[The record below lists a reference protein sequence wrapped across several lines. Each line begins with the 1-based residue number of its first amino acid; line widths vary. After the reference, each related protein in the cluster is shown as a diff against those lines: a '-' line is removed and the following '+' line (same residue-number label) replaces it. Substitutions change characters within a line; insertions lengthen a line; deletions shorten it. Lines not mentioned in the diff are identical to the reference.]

1 MPVSPRQK
9 IRGASAMLSPLKAA
23 LADRLRRLVRERD
36 GNIAMIFGLCA
47 IPVIVGCGIAI
58 DVGRAYLVRLD
69 LESALDASALAVAS
83 STGLTTAQLQSRLQ
97 SYFDAN
103 YPMMSQTTNLQV
115 SMTDP
120 TQPVINVTATVDVPT
135 MFLRLIN
142 VNQVPV
148 AASNQVSK
156 GTNAL
161 ELALVLDN
169 TGSMM
174 CGDAYPSGCNTPSH
188 ISSLK
193 TDAQQIVDTLFQ
205 DSVDP
210 TKLKISVVPY
220 VTAVNV
226 GGAFCTGPQ
235 TCSNITNDC
244 SGDFVTDNG
253 NTIYNPSTAVTQ
265 STVTTTVTITA
276 NVTSGSKIITSITP
290 VSVVSGGKTV
300 AGISPI
306 TNAVIPGM
314 SISGSKI
321 PAGTTITAVTATTLT
336 MSANPTQTV
345 SGDTLT
351 LSIQTTKVEGLET
364 SGNSVITN
372 VVPPVASGLI
382 TGLASGEVVTGT
394 GIGVLNAAAGV
405 PDSTSGIWYPQAT
418 SVALPV
424 IGNPNVNPN
433 PTSNSINLCQP
444 ATQGTGQGTASVVQ
458 MTLYPPVVYDTTNT
472 LTTGNW
478 KGCVVE
484 PTVANEDVNGNGPD
498 FTEPNGG
505 WTQASMG
512 NNWWASYWPTGASGS
527 YSGDAGGNPTQFNTW
542 YIPGKGPSI
551 QYVEI
556 DGNVGSATT
565 QSYGPNLSCPTPLVR
580 LTNTQ
585 ATLDAAM
592 QNMTSWANSGTA
604 ITVGMIWGWRTLS
617 PNPPFGD
624 GQPYG
629 TPSLIKAVVLE
640 TDGNAEVGGNTQ
652 GWTQDL
658 TGYGYI
664 SEGKLGNTTSGTYPG
679 NPANNS
685 PATYANLNLQNRLT
699 DVCNN
704 MKAAGIVVYTIGLGI
719 GAQNQQLA
727 NCAGPQGEGSF
738 YPAPTAADLATAF
751 QQIANSLNSLRLT
764 K

>member
-1 MPVSPRQK
+1 
-9 IRGASAMLSPLKAA
+9 MLSPLKTA

-58 DVGRAYLVRLD
+58 DVGRAYLVRMD

-83 STGLTTAQLQSRLQ
+83 STSLTTAQLQSRLQ

-135 MFLRLIN
+135 LFLRLIN

-174 CGDAYPSGCNTPSH
+174 CGDGEIPNCSSGTAH
-188 ISSLK
+188 IDTLRI
-193 TDAQQIVDTLFQ
+193 DAQQIVDTLFQ

-235 TCSNITNDC
+235 TCSNISNDC

-253 NTIYNPSTAVTQ
+253 NTIFNPSKAVTQ

-276 NVTSGSKIITSITP
+276 NVTSGSKTISSITP
-290 VSVVSGGKTV
+290 VSVVSGGKVV

-321 PAGTTITAVTATTLT
+321 PAGTTITAVTATTIT
-336 MSANPTQTV
+336 MSANATQTV
-345 SGDTLT
+345 SGDSLT
-351 LSIQTTKVEGLET
+351 LSIQTTGVEGLET

-372 VVPPVASGLI
+372 VVPPVASGLA

-418 SVALPV
+418 SVSPPV
-424 IGNPNVNPN
+424 NGNPNPN
-433 PTSNSINLCQP
+433 FTNNTITLCQP
-444 ATQGTGQGTASVVQ
+444 ATQGSGKGTADVVQ

-484 PTVANEDVNGNGPD
+484 PTVSGEDTSGVGPD
-498 FTEPNGG
+498 ISEPGGG
-505 WTQASMG
+505 WTYASMG
-512 NNWWASYWPTGASGS
+512 NQTWWASYWTTGSSSS
-527 YSGDAGGNPTQFNTW
+527 YSGDASGNPTQFNTW
-542 YIPGKGPSI
+542 YIPGKGASI
-551 QYVEI
+551 QYTEI
-556 DGNVGSATT
+556 DGNVNTATL

-580 LTNTQ
+580 LTNSQT
-585 ATLDAAM
+585 TLDATM

-624 GQPYG
+624 GQAYG

-640 TDGNAEVGGNTQ
+640 TDGDAEVGGNTQ
-652 GWTQDL
+652 GWTQDF

-664 SEGKLGNTTSGTYPG
+664 SEGKLGDTTSGTYPG
-679 NPANNS
+679 NPSASS
-685 PATYANLNLQNRLT
+685 PATRANLNLQNRLV
-699 DVCNN
+699 DVCTA
-704 MKAAGIVVYTIGLGI
+704 MKAAGIVVYTIGLGD
-719 GAQNQQLA
+719 GATNTTLSK
-727 NCAGPQGEGSF
+727 CAGPQGEGSF
-738 YPAPTAADLATAF
+738 YAAPTAADLSTAF
-751 QQIANSLNSLRLT
+751 QQIANSLNALRLT

>member
-1 MPVSPRQK
+1 
-9 IRGASAMLSPLKAA
+9 MLSPLKAA
-23 LADRLRRLVRERD
+23 LVDRLRRLVRQRD

-83 STGLTTAQLQSRLQ
+83 STSSLTTAQLQTRLQ

-103 YPMMSQTTNLQV
+103 YPLMSQTTNLQV
-115 SMTDP
+115 TMTDP
-120 TQPVINVTATVDVPT
+120 TQPQINVTASVDVPT
-135 MFLRLIN
+135 TFLQLIN
-142 VNQVPV
+142 VTQIPV
-148 AASNQVSK
+148 AASNQVTK

-174 CGDAYPSGCNTPSH
+174 CGDGETSNCSSGTAH
-188 ISSLK
+188 IVTLR
-193 TDAQQIVDTLFQ
+193 TDAQQIVDTLFA
-205 DSVDP
+205 DSADP
-210 TKLKISVVPY
+210 SKLKISVVPY

-226 GGAFCTGPQ
+226 GGAFCSGPR

-265 STVTTTVTITA
+265 SKITTTVTITA
-276 NVTSGSKIITSITP
+276 NVTNGSKTISSITTP
-290 VSVVSGGKTV
+290 SSVVSGGNTV
-300 AGISPI
+300 TGISPI

-314 SISGSKI
+314 SISGSNI
-321 PAGTTITAVTATTLT
+321 PGGTTVTAVTASTIT
-336 MSANPTQTV
+336 MSANATKTT

-351 LSIQTTKVEGLET
+351 LSIQTTGVEGLET
-364 SGNSVITN
+364 SASSVITN
-372 VVPPVASGLI
+372 VVPPVASGLN
-382 TGLASGEVVTGT
+382 TGLAVDEVVTGT

-405 PDSTSGIWYPQAT
+405 SDNTSGIWYPQAT
-418 SVALPV
+418 SVSTTNL
-424 IGNPNVNPN
+424 
-433 PTSNSINLCQP
+433 TSNTITLCQP
-444 ATQGTGQGTASVVQ
+444 ATQGSGQGTADVAQ
-458 MTLYPPVVYDTTNT
+458 MTLYPPVTYDTTNT

-484 PTVANEDVNGNGPD
+484 PTTSGEDTSGVGPD
-498 FTEPNGG
+498 ITEPSGG
-505 WTQASMG
+505 WTYASMG
-512 NNWWASYWPTGASGS
+512 NQTWWASYWTSGSNSS
-527 YSGDAGGNPTQFNTW
+527 YSGDAGSNPVQFNTW
-542 YIPGKGPSI
+542 YIPGKGASI

-556 DGNVGSATT
+556 NGNYSSATT

-580 LTNTQ
+580 LTNSQ
-585 ATLDAAM
+585 STLDTTM

-617 PNPPFGD
+617 PNPPFSD

-640 TDGNAEVGGNTQ
+640 TDGDAEVGGNTQ
-652 GWTQDL
+652 DWTQDF

-664 SEGKLGNTTSGTYPG
+664 SEGKLGDTTSGTYPG
-679 NPANNS
+679 NPSASS
-685 PATYANLNLQNRLT
+685 PATHANLNLQNRLT
-699 DVCNN
+699 DVCTA
-704 MKAAGIVVYTIGLGI
+704 MKAAGIIVYTVGLGD
-719 GAQNQQLA
+719 GATNAQLA
-727 NCAGPQGEGSF
+727 SCAGPPGEGSF
-738 YPAPTAADLATAF
+738 YAAPTAADLTTAF
-751 QQIANSLNSLRLT
+751 QQIANSLNALRLT

>member
-1 MPVSPRQK
+1 
-9 IRGASAMLSPLKAA
+9 MLNQLKAA
-23 LADRLRRLVRERD
+23 LADRLRRFIRERD

-47 IPVIVGCGIAI
+47 IPVVVGCGIAV

-69 LESALDASALAVAS
+69 LESALDSSALAVAS
-83 STGLTTAQLQSRLQ
+83 STSLTTAQLQTRLQ

-135 MFLRLIN
+135 TFLQLIN
-142 VNQVPV
+142 VTQIPV

-174 CGDAYPSGCNTPSH
+174 CGDSYPSGCNTPSH
-188 ISSLK
+188 ISALK
-193 TDAQQIVDTLFQ
+193 TDAQQIVDTLFA

-210 TKLKISVVPY
+210 SKLKISVVPY
-220 VTAVNV
+220 VTSVNV
-226 GGAFCTGPQ
+226 GGAFCTGPR

-253 NTIYNPSTAVTQ
+253 NTIYNPSTAVSQ
-265 STVTTTVTITA
+265 SKITTTVTITA
-276 NVTSGSKIITSITP
+276 NVASGSKTITNITTP
-290 VSVVSGGKTV
+290 SSVVSGGSTV
-300 AGISPI
+300 TGISPI

-314 SISGSKI
+314 SVSGSKV
-321 PAGTTITAVTATTLT
+321 PAGTTVTAVTATTIT
-336 MSANPTQTV
+336 MSANATNSVT
-345 SGDTLT
+345 GDTLT
-351 LSIQTTKVEGLET
+351 LSIQTTGVEGLET
-364 SGNSVITN
+364 SAGTAAQNVVITN
-372 VVPPVASGLI
+372 VVPPVASGLD
-382 TGLASGEVVTGT
+382 TGLAVDEVVTGT
-394 GIGVLNAAAGV
+394 GIGVLNAAPGV
-405 PDSTSGIWYPQAT
+405 SDTTSGIWYPQAT
-418 SVALPV
+418 SVFATNL
-424 IGNPNVNPN
+424 
-433 PTSNSINLCQP
+433 TSNTITLCQP
-444 ATQGTGQGTASVVQ
+444 ATQGTGQGTTSVVQ

-484 PTVANEDVNGNGPD
+484 PTTSGEDSSGNGPD
-498 FTEPNGG
+498 ITEPAGG
-505 WTQASMG
+505 WTYASMG
-512 NNWWASYWPTGASGS
+512 NQTWWASYWATGSNSS

-542 YIPGKGPSI
+542 YIPGKGVSI
-551 QYVEI
+551 QYEEI
-556 DGNVGSATT
+556 DGNVDTATID
-565 QSYGPNLSCPTPLVR
+565 SYGPNLSCPTPLVR
-580 LTNTQ
+580 LTNSQ
-585 ATLDAAM
+585 STLDSTM

-617 PNPPFGD
+617 PNAPFGD
-624 GQPYG
+624 GQAYG

-640 TDGNAEVGGNTQ
+640 TDGNAEVGGNTENM
-652 GWTQDL
+652 TQDF

-679 NPANNS
+679 YPTDTS
-685 PATYANLNLQNRLT
+685 PATDANANLQSRLNT
-699 DVCNN
+699 VCTN

-719 GAQNQQLA
+719 GAQNQQLN
-727 NCAGPQGEGSF
+727 NCAGPPGEGAF

-751 QQIANSLNSLRLT
+751 QQIALSLNSLRLT

>member
-1 MPVSPRQK
+1 
-9 IRGASAMLSPLKAA
+9 MLTPLKAA
-23 LADRLRRLVRERD
+23 LADRLRRFVRERD

-120 TQPVINVTATVDVPT
+120 TQPVINVTATVNVPT

-174 CGDAYPSGCNTPSH
+174 CGDGG
-188 ISSLK
+188 ISSCNSGTAHIDTLR

-220 VTAVNV
+220 VTSVNV

-253 NTIYNPSTAVTQ
+253 NTIYNPSKAVTQ

-290 VSVVSGGKTV
+290 VSVVSGGNTV
-300 AGISPI
+300 TGISPI

-321 PAGTTITAVTATTLT
+321 PAGTTITAVTATTIT

-345 SGDTLT
+345 SGDSLT
-351 LSIQTTKVEGLET
+351 LSIQTTGVEGLET

-372 VVPPVASGLI
+372 VVPPVASGLDA
-382 TGLASGEVVTGT
+382 GLAGGEVVTGT

-418 SVALPV
+418 SVSKSPLP
-424 IGNPNVNPN
+424 NA
-433 PTSNSINLCQP
+433 TSNTITLCQP

-484 PTVANEDVNGNGPD
+484 PTLANEDVNGNGPD

-512 NNWWASYWPTGASGS
+512 NQTWWASYWTTGSSSS
-527 YSGDAGGNPTQFNTW
+527 YSGDAGGSPTQFNTW
-542 YIPGKGPSI
+542 YIPGKGASI
-551 QYVEI
+551 QYKEI

-580 LTNTQ
+580 LTNSQ
-585 ATLDAAM
+585 ATLDTTM

-617 PNPPFGD
+617 PNLPFAD

-640 TDGNAEVGGNTQ
+640 TDGDAEVGGNTQ
-652 GWTQDL
+652 GWTQDF

-664 SEGKLGNTTSGTYPG
+664 SEGKLGDTTSGTYPG
-679 NPANNS
+679 NPSASS
-685 PATYANLNLQNRLT
+685 PATRANLNLQNRLV

-704 MKAAGIVVYTIGLGI
+704 MKAAGIVVYTIGLGD
-719 GAQNQQLA
+719 GATNTTLSQ
-727 NCAGPQGEGSF
+727 CAGPPGEGSF
-738 YPAPTAADLATAF
+738 YAAPTAADLGTAF
-751 QQIANSLNSLRLT
+751 QQIANSLNALRLT